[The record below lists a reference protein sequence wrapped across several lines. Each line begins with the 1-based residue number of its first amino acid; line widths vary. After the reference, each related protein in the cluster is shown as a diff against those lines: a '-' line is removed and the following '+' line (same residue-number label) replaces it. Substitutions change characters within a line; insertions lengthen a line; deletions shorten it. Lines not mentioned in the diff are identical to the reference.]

1 MATKDFITYS
11 PNTGN
16 KNATISVTASKNE
29 SSERST
35 NLKINGKGISKT
47 VSINQK
53 VGISEK
59 VKVVN
64 FNYTGNSGNWDGPTN
79 GTILNLPDMLRIDY
93 FFNQSNSNDNC
104 QITFDIPIS
113 NIYLNS
119 VSNDVSVSHMNL
131 NDKGVVTIIFKNAD
145 SRSECDFDI
154 TFVGLKNS
162 LNIWISMS

>member
-35 NLKINGKGISKT
+35 NLKINGKGISRT
-47 VSINQK
+47 VLINQK

-64 FNYTGNSGNWDGPTN
+64 FNYTENSGNWDGPTN

-93 FFNQSNSNDNC
+93 FFDKSNSNDDC

-113 NIYLNS
+113 NIYLNN
-119 VSNDVSVSHMNL
+119 VSSDVNVSHMNL
-131 NDKGVVTIIFKNAD
+131 NNKGVVTIIFENAD
-145 SRSECDFDI
+145 NRSECDFDI
-154 TFVGLKNS
+154 IFAGLKNS